1 MNIHDLDTPALV
13 IDLDKVDR
21 NVTRMADYCR
31 RHNLN
36 LRPHT
41 KTHKM
46 PGLAKKQVDNGAVG
60 ITVAKLGEA
69 EIMVEA
75 GLDNLLVA
83 YPIVGQP
90 KAARLAALCE
100 RAEMTVALDSFESAE
115 FIARSTG
122 ERGVKAGI
130 LVEVDVGF
138 RRCGVQ
144 DDQAALRLA
153 ERILAC
159 PSLDFRGF
167 LFYPGSFVTQE
178 TQEEHLA
185 QVNAS
190 LERLLETF
198 RKQGIPVAVVSGGST
213 PSARFSHRFSGLTE
227 IRPGTYIFNDRTTL
241 LQGATDLDDCAAVVL
256 VTVVST
262 AVPGKAIV
270 DGGSKTFSSDP
281 CPAGNAGFGLIK
293 EDPEAVFVAMNEEH
307 GYLDISRSGRRYVI
321 GEKLRV
327 VPNHICATVNL
338 HNEVFFTHGEI
349 VESACPVAARG
360 KIR

>member
-1 MNIHDLDTPALV
+1 MTIHDLDTPALV

-21 NVTRMADYCR
+21 NIARMADYCR
-31 RHNLN
+31 RHNLK

-46 PGLAKKQVDNGAVG
+46 PGLAKQQVQSGASG

-69 EIMVEA
+69 EIMVDA
-75 GLDNLLVA
+75 GLDDLLVA

-90 KAARLAALCE
+90 KARRLAALCE
-100 RAEMTVALDSFESAE
+100 RVRMTVALDSLESLE
-115 FIARSTG
+115 FVGQSTR
-122 ERGVKAGI
+122 ERAVKAGI

-153 ERILAC
+153 QRVLDD
-159 PSLDFRGF
+159 PSLEFRGF

-185 QVNAS
+185 QVNQS
-190 LERLLETF
+190 LERLRDTF
-198 RKQGIPVAVVSGGST
+198 QKHGIAVSVVSGGST
-213 PSARFSHRFSGLTE
+213 PTARFSHRFSGLTE
-227 IRPGTYIFNDRTTL
+227 IRPGTYIFNDRSTL
-241 LQGATDLDDCAAVVL
+241 LRGAADLDDCAAGVL
-256 VTVVST
+256 VSVVSR

-281 CPAGNAGFGLIK
+281 CPAGNIGFGLIK
-293 EDPEAVFVAMNEEH
+293 EDPDAVFIAMNEEH
-307 GYLDISRSGRRYVI
+307 GYLDISRSVRRYTI
-321 GEKLRV
+321 GEKLTV
-327 VPNHICATVNL
+327 IPNHICATVNL
-338 HNEVFFTHGEI
+338 HNEVFFTRGETL
-349 VESACPVAARG
+349 ESVCPVAARG